1 MAKRTETGLRI
12 LDENHVDARVC
23 RVADLL
29 RGVCQRELWFRVEN
43 RSTGWCVT
51 FFESRRDAMRDS
63 NPLTLIPISYGS
75 MVVTAFN
82 KAHSIEDE
90 YTEACQEEGLS

>member
-1 MAKRTETGLRI
+1 MANRKETGLRI

-29 RGVCQRELWFRVEN
+29 RGVCQSELWFRVEN

-63 NPLTLIPISYGS
+63 NPLVGIPLGHGD
-75 MVVTAFN
+75 MVQEAFK
-82 KAHSIEDE
+82 KARSIELD
-90 YTEACQEEGLS
+90 YVDGRLS